1 MPDNFAQ
8 NVIVCEG
15 KACGDTV
22 HTSGTATIRRAM
34 PHGRLQAA
42 LRLGVGPRNPLS
54 IFEPE
59 DALACGAS
67 SAAPCAFGNGE
78 TVVGVQSSWQKRHG
92 AFDGRLVVPKTTQ
105 PPKHVP

>member
-8 NVIVCEG
+8 HVIVGDG
-15 KACGDTV
+15 KACGNTV

-34 PHGRLQAA
+34 PHGRLQPA

-67 SAAPCAFGNGE
+67 SAAPYAFENGE
-78 TVVGVQSSWQKRHG
+78 TVLSVQSSWQKRHG